1 MIEVVFIFVLI
12 TFSSRNEPGCIRF
25 DVIRDKEQSNKFYF
39 YEVYKDDEAVAFH
52 KEQDHFALWT
62 NFKESGGV
70 IKSVSH
76 KADGIFMS
84 D

>member
-1 MIEVVFIFVLI
+1 MIEVVFIFVL
-12 TFSSRNEPGCIRF
+12 TTSFSRNEPGCLRF